1 MSVGLLFYLWHSVK
15 RISIKDGLRLSQR
28 SKVLDAAEI
37 VSGHGHTLYF
47 IAIYNVIGRQLKIQF
62 SMNGKKDL
70 AGN

>member
-1 MSVGLLFYLWHSVK
+1 M
-15 RISIKDGLRLSQR
+15 KDGLRLSQR

-70 AGN
+70 ADN